1 MLRVLLPPQG
11 ESFTAQEAHDARVP
25 QEAGA
30 AEPSEARDDFG
41 RPWLILGVV
50 CLGQLMVV
58 LDATVVNFAL
68 PAAWVPGTEH
78 FAHERP
84 GDPRPPRSTANG
96 LLFFYELCA

>member
-1 MLRVLLPPQG
+1 M
-11 ESFTAQEAHDARVP
+11 AQDAQDAQDARISRV
-25 QEAGA
+25 AGA
-30 AEPSEARDDFG
+30 AEHGEARDDFA
-41 RPWLILGVV
+41 RRWLILAVV

-58 LDATVVNFAL
+58 LDATVVTFAL
-68 PAAWVPGTEH
+68 PAARVPGTEH